1 MQILYSDRK
10 GSECRYL
17 QEVWMCEREWGD
29 NLNTMQDD
37 GIGRISNL
45 NTDINGTYLSN
56 LSINGSTMKRLL
68 EWYGDDKFK
77 VVRIYLDREGIKH
90 YVVEYDEFKYVDFY
104 ERYRGA
110 GEISLLVDRY
120 FRSKEV
126 KFC

>member
-1 MQILYSDRK
+1 
-10 GSECRYL
+10 
-17 QEVWMCEREWGD
+17 MCKREWGD

-90 YVVEYDEFKYVDFY
+90 YIVEYDEFKYVDFY

-110 GEISLLVDRY
+110 GEITLLADRY
-120 FRSKEV
+120 FRSEEV